1 MEIVIISLVSL
12 FVAGLTFFS
21 GFGLGTLL
29 MPAFALF
36 FPVEIAVA
44 ATAIVHLA
52 NNIYKGF
59 LMGKY
64 ANLKVVMSFT
74 LPAALTAII
83 GAYLLGYFSELESIA
98 QFELWGNLFEISP
111 VKLAIG
117 ILMIIFALVE
127 LIPFLKKINFSNKM
141 IPIGGLLSGFFGG
154 ISGHQGAL
162 RTAFLVH
169 AGLEKKSFIG
179 TMVLSAIV
187 IDVVRLTVYG
197 LTFLKFN
204 SQMFQTDGLSTL
216 LIAGIISAFVGS
228 SIGKYLL
235 EKVTFNTIHII
246 VGIMLMLLGFSIA
259 LGLI

>member
-1 MEIVIISLVSL
+1 MDIIIISLVSL
-12 FVAGLTFFS
+12 LVAGLTFFS

-29 MPAFALF
+29 MPAFAMF

-52 NNIYKGF
+52 NNIFKGY
-59 LMGKY
+59 LMGRY
-64 ANLKVVMSFT
+64 ANLKVVLLFT
-74 LPAALTAII
+74 IPAAFSAML
-83 GAYLLGYFSELESIA
+83 GAYLLSYFSDLSTIA
-98 QFELWGNLFEISP
+98 EYHLSGSSFQITPVNLT
-111 VKLAIG
+111 IG
-117 ILMIIFALVE
+117 ILMILFALVE

-141 IPIGGLLSGFFGG
+141 IPVGGVLSGFFGG

-162 RTAFLVH
+162 RTAFLMH

-187 IDVVRLTVYG
+187 IDIVRLTVYG

-204 SQMFQTDGLSTL
+204 GEMFQVGGLKTL
-216 LIAGIISAFVGS
+216 LFAGTISAFVGT

-235 EKVTFNTIHII
+235 EKVTFDTIHIV
-246 VGIMLMLLGFSIA
+246 VGIMLMLLGVSIA
-259 LGLI
+259 VGLI